1 MTWQK
6 LQQPRIEHVGRP
18 IGAVAACTGTPVD
31 VEAAHI
37 IVSFRRRRTHQSRS
51 AGAYLH
57 MRTAGRT
64 PAWTWTPAGSQID
77 RLSHG
82 LTWTCIDRSVDVDGG
97 GTYATVLLRS
107 VRLHFQLAGGAPAV
121 R

>member
-31 VEAAHI
+31 VEAARPRI
-37 IVSFRRRRTHQSRS
+37 IVSFTRRTHQSRS

-64 PAWTWTPAGSQID
+64 PAWTTG
-77 RLSHG
+77 HG
-82 LTWTCIDRSVDVDGG
+82 RRRVH
-97 GTYATVLLRS
+97 R
-107 VRLHFQLAGGAPAV
+107 
-121 R
+121 